1 MEDSAIVEF
10 YNKKTNQ
17 VVELEIPLGI
27 TASDLALALNE
38 TYSLGMDTENVFSCY
53 LVSENPIAF
62 LRGNKMLS
70 EYGIRNGSRI
80 IYARE

>member
-1 MEDSAIVEF
+1 MEERVVVEF
-10 YNKKTNQ
+10 YNKKVNE

-27 TASDLALALNE
+27 TASDLVLALNE
-38 TYSLGMDTENVFSCY
+38 TYLLGMDTENVFSCY
-53 LVSENPIAF
+53 LVAENPIAF
-62 LRGNKMLS
+62 LRGNKMLW